1 MGKEGRSFFE
11 RLTGTVNV
19 DDFEEEEQEILDPD
33 ELDMSEVPSRHFPG
47 KPKQPRGRELATNSR
62 SNQTRS

>member
-19 DDFEEEEQEILDPD
+19 DDFEDEVEEEIVMQD
-33 ELDMSEVPSRHFPG
+33 EDR
-47 KPKQPRGRELATNSR
+47 LASKK
-62 SNQTRS
+62 